1 MLSLEK
7 KWDEHVL
14 HAEILARNSGFQ
26 ALRDHIVRLADLKPG
41 DLVIDVGSGTGLL
54 ALAVAPRVQQIW
66 GIDSAPAMT
75 AYLEAK
81 AASADIHNLRA
92 VTASA
97 ACLPLIDHSV
107 DKVVSNYC
115 LHHLDADGKRHALTE
130 AFRVLR
136 PGGRL
141 VFADMM
147 FTVALRDA
155 RDRQVIASKVRAM
168 LRHGRPG
175 LVRLARNG
183 LRLASGQ
190 WEQPAPAEWWRTAL
204 TEAGFVDVQ
213 VTALDHEGGIASATK
228 PGPTAS

>member
-7 KWDEHVL
+7 KWDDHVL
-14 HAEILARNSGFQ
+14 HAEILARNTGFLT
-26 ALRDHIVRLADLKPG
+26 LRDRIFRSADLERG
-41 DLVIDVGSGTGLL
+41 DLVVDVGSGTGLL
-54 ALAVAPRVQQIW
+54 ALAAAPHVEQVW

-81 AASADIHNLRA
+81 ALSAGISNLRA

-97 ACLPLIDHSV
+97 ACLPLIDESV

-115 LHHLDADGKRHALTE
+115 LHHLDTDGKRHALAE

-147 FTVALRDA
+147 FTVGLRDT
-155 RDRQVIASKVRAM
+155 RDRQVVASKVKSM

-190 WEQPAPAEWWRTAL
+190 WEQPARAQWWRAAL
-204 TEAGFVDVQ
+204 AEVGFVDVQ
-213 VTALDHEGGIASATK
+213 VTALDHEGGIASAAK
-228 PGPTAS
+228 PGLTAS